1 MTTILTEAFVIGG
14 IAFMVSSGIFAISAF
29 SLAKT
34 GTILFSS
41 TPMDQKF
48 HDLCNKVLCTWDNAC
63 KSNCSPVE
71 MRGRTTIL
79 AGDLKGLVYYVNRVH
94 I

>member
-1 MTTILTEAFVIGG
+1 
-14 IAFMVSSGIFAISAF
+14 MVSSGIFAISAF

-48 HDLCNKVLCTWDNAC
+48 HDLCNKVLCTCDNAC
-63 KSNCSPVE
+63 KSNCGPVE
-71 MRGRTTIL
+71 M
-79 AGDLKGLVYYVNRVH
+79 
-94 I
+94 